1 MENMGEM
8 LEETSESDSAYV
20 EIFADGNIQG
30 LVQNS
35 ENAPDAIANGTLG
48 ISVTKKN
55 IIWVASVNIA
65 STTDTVSSGF
75 GNIVLNP
82 ASGKS
87 FTSGSLEVFRK
98 NMFNLWD
105 KSIGISGYASASSSK
120 WSIGDTTKAASVVG
134 LGLTLVNDIIQSTKG
149 SNTVG
154 LGFDVGLSYRGIY
167 GDISNSESIYQKAI
181 GSTGRHFI
189 GLEGGLEIK
198 FNKITAGLRG
208 YALLNNKGDNV
219 DGITSFQITGGITIT
234 GAFYQDKFEVQ
245 NTKKTKNLTNQ

>member
-1 MENMGEM
+1 MKYLLLSLLTFCFISNIFAQRKISSFMENMGEM

-65 STTDTVSSGF
+65 STTDTVSSG
-75 GNIVLNP
+75 
-82 ASGKS
+82 
-87 FTSGSLEVFRK
+87 
-98 NMFNLWD
+98 FNLWD

-189 GLEGGLEIK
+189 CFIK
-198 FNKITAGLRG
+198 
-208 YALLNNKGDNV
+208 
-219 DGITSFQITGGITIT
+219 
-234 GAFYQDKFEVQ
+234 
-245 NTKKTKNLTNQ
+245 